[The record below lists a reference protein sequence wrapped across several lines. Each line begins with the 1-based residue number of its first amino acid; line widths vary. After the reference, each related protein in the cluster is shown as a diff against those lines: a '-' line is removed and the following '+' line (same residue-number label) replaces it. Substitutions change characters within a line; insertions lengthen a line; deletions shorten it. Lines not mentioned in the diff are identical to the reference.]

1 MGEKRNSKC
10 EYSRENTKKEM
21 EKFHFFAVSLR
32 ASAECVCALVER
44 KKNVAA
50 IKATKK
56 AKKESP
62 ARIKCFRARE
72 TRKPTLAIRISAPIK
87 SNL

>member
-1 MGEKRNSKC
+1 
-10 EYSRENTKKEM
+10 M

-72 TRKPTLAIRISAPIK
+72 TRKHTLAIRISAPIK